1 MTTAIVLS
9 FLLMAACLVIAAL
22 LFRRPESLV
31 DAVLAEVHPSAPA
44 GRTSTSASLSADTAR
59 KFSLAE
65 GERLMGRGTWES
77 PTAPPSQTRIRLV
90 SKGGAVLGETSVTKR
105 RVSLQQ
111 RVGKAQALCNFVASH
126 KEDDVWVYRQVGTER
141 E

>member
-22 LFRRPESLV
+22 LFRGTDPVV
-31 DAVLAEVHPSAPA
+31 DRVLAEVHPAAPA
-44 GRTSTSASLSADTAR
+44 TTSVASTASAASIALPSRTV
-59 KFSLAE
+59 
-65 GERLMGRGTWES
+65 S
-77 PTAPPSQTRIRLV
+77 PSTRIRLV
-90 SKGGAVLGETSVTKR
+90 SKGGTLLDEISVTKR

>member
-22 LFRRPESLV
+22 LFRGTDPLV
-31 DAVLAEVHPSAPA
+31 DRVLAEVAPVAPEQRPTPALTLLPSA
-44 GRTSTSASLSADTAR
+44 SAI
-59 KFSLAE
+59 
-65 GERLMGRGTWES
+65 
-77 PTAPPSQTRIRLV
+77 APQTRIRLM
-90 SKGGAVLGETSVTKR
+90 SKHNTVLDEISVTKR

-111 RVGKAQALCNFVASH
+111 RVGKAKALCNFVASH